1 MRRAA
6 ANIRSQRYRLVA
18 EAVASLAPAAA
29 QRNRPLGGRPTHVS
43 GRKRQPAAVAVSRHF
58 RARPERHWWR
68 TLAAA
73 LIGLPGLGIATV
85 LILKNFLTLSGT
97 HSTFVNALPY
107 VAIAA
112 APAVGAYTGWLRSR
126 RPDRYAQLG
135 SLAALSPAVDA

>member
-1 MRRAA
+1 VLALSTRIL
-6 ANIRSQRYRLVA
+6 NLITTLSGPLTIGIVLL
-18 EAVASLAPAAA
+18 EAI
-29 QRNRPLGGRPTHVS
+29 T
-43 GRKRQPAAVAVSRHF
+43 AVAVSRHF

-68 TLAAA
+68 TLAAP
-73 LIGLPGLGIATV
+73 LIGLPGLGIATL

-112 APAVGAYTGWLRSR
+112 ALAVGAYTGWLRSR

-135 SLAALSPAVDA
+135 SLAALSVDA